1 MDIKEAIMGRR
12 SVRFFIDK
20 AVEQAALTE
29 LCEAAIWA
37 PTAGNA
43 QPWHLVAVDDQD
55 LLRKIRTVSPGLL
68 GNPTGLIAVLA
79 DKEANVKRMGPQG
92 ANLAEMDCCFAA
104 QNVLLLAHAKGLGA
118 CVIRSFN
125 QSAVGELLGAP
136 AGVTPELLII
146 RGHPAKEA
154 PAPKRRTEVIHRNGF
169 EGSAR

>member
-1 MDIKEAIMGRR
+1 MDVKEAIMGRR
-12 SVRFFIDK
+12 SVRFFADRTVDA
-20 AVEQAALTE
+20 AVLAE

-43 QPWHLVAVDDQD
+43 QPWHFVAVDDQD
-55 LLRKIRTVSPGLL
+55 LLRMIRTVSPGLL
-68 GNPTGLIAVLA
+68 GNPSALIAVLS

-104 QNVLLLAHAKGLGA
+104 QNILLQAHAKGLGS

-125 QSAVGELLGAP
+125 QNAVRELLGAP

-146 RGHPAKEA
+146 LGYPSKDA
-154 PAPKRRTEVIHRNGF
+154 PAPKRRTEVIHMNSFAGR
-169 EGSAR
+169 AP